1 MSRSAA
7 ICTTAPVRTMPM
19 PTQSGKLWDEVV
31 VITNGRLDSGSWEQ
45 IVYAEFDGQRRKR
58 VLVEIIAE

>member
-1 MSRSAA
+1 
-7 ICTTAPVRTMPM
+7 MPM